1 MTLQEV
7 VAEYLTILADD
18 GVDDPL
24 AANLMLASVLNDLF
38 TISGEPVPSAIE
50 QRLDSETVD
59 WCGSEPP
66 F

>member
-1 MTLQEV
+1 MSLQQV
-7 VAEYLTILADD
+7 VADYLATLEDD
-18 GVDDPL
+18 GINDPL
-24 AANLMLASVLNDLF
+24 AAELTVASILNDLF

-50 QRLDSETVD
+50 ARLDTETVD

>member
-18 GVDDPL
+18 GVDNPL

-38 TISGEPVPSAIE
+38 SIAHEPVPSAIE
-50 QRLDSETVD
+50 EALDRETVD

>member
-1 MTLQEV
+1 MSLQQV
-7 VAEYLTILADD
+7 VADYLAELQAD
-18 GVDDPL
+18 GINDPL
-24 AANLMLASVLNDLF
+24 SAELMVASILSDLF

-50 QRLDSETVD
+50 EALDRETVD

>member
-1 MTLQEV
+1 MSLQQV
-7 VAEYLTILADD
+7 VADYLAELQAD
-18 GVDDPL
+18 GISDPL
-24 AANLMLASVLNDLF
+24 SAELMVASILSDLF

-50 QRLDSETVD
+50 QRLDAETVD

>member
-1 MTLQEV
+1 MSLQQV
-7 VAEYLTILADD
+7 VADYLAELQAD
-18 GVDDPL
+18 GISHPL
-24 AANLMLASVLNDLF
+24 GAQLMVASILNDLF

-50 QRLDSETVD
+50 EALDREMVD

>member
-24 AANLMLASVLNDLF
+24 AATLMLASVLNDLF
-38 TISGEPVPSAIE
+38 SISGEPTPSAIE
-50 QRLDSETVD
+50 EALDRETVD